1 MRRPGL
7 SGDGLLPACL
17 TELASFLHIR
27 IPSNLSYDLH
37 PETLE

>member
-17 TELASFLHIR
+17 TELASFVHVR